1 MELAD
6 NLMNMI
12 DDFKTDVDIKEQQL
26 EQLLDHNKEMVEI
39 AEVLGHAALTKKE
52 DMAGLRQRLEA
63 STETVNNTRGEL
75 ARMMTELQHTRARLV
90 EQCEESGALAR
101 DLEGER
107 RAVMSLRLQLESS
120 ETTVGVLET
129 ENDDLD
135 KTIKRSHYDVE
146 HLRKA
151 LHDCQRMLSS
161 SEADVD
167 TSIKSKENLLKTFQE
182 LQNRHQVKCEELESM
197 KKELHSLRL
206 RLRGFENGKC
216 INIHFLGRSIKG
228 KF

>member
-6 NLMNMI
+6 NLMNLI
-12 DDFKTDVDIKEQQL
+12 GDFKTDVDIKEQQL

-39 AEVLGHAALTKKE
+39 AEVLGQAALTKKE
-52 DMAGLRQRLEA
+52 DMAGLRQKLEM
-63 STETVNNTRGEL
+63 SLETINTSRGEL
-75 ARMMTELQHTRARLV
+75 ASTLAELQHTRARLV
-90 EQCEESGALAR
+90 EQCEETGAVCR
-101 DLEGER
+101 ELEGER
-107 RAVMSLRLQLESS
+107 KTVMSLKMQLESS
-120 ETTVGVLET
+120 QTTVGILET
-129 ENDDLD
+129 ENEDMD
-135 KTIKRSHYDVE
+135 KTLKRKHYDVE
-146 HLRKA
+146 HLKKSLRE
-151 LHDCQRMLSS
+151 CQRMLSS

-167 TSIKSKENLLKTFQE
+167 TSIKLKENLLKTFQD

-206 RLRGFENGKC
+206 RLRGYENEKC

>member
-1 MELAD
+1 ML
-6 NLMNMI
+6 
-12 DDFKTDVDIKEQQL
+12 KV
-26 EQLLDHNKEMVEI
+26 
-39 AEVLGHAALTKKE
+39 
-52 DMAGLRQRLEA
+52 
-63 STETVNNTRGEL
+63 STETINNTRVEVT
-75 ARMMTELQHTRARLV
+75 RMMTELQHTRARLV
-90 EQCEESGALAR
+90 EQCEETGAVVR
-101 DLEGER
+101 ELEGER
-107 RAVMSLRLQLESS
+107 SQVMSLRMQLESS

-129 ENDDLD
+129 ENDDMD
-135 KTIKRSHYDVE
+135 KTLKRQHYDVE

-206 RLRGFENGKC
+206 RLRGFESGKC